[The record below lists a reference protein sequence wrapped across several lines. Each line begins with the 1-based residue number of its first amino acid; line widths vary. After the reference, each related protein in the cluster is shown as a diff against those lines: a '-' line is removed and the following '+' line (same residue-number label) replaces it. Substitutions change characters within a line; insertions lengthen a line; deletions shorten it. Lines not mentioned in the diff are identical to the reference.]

1 MKPGDV
7 RKGPAGEAII
17 LLSVTQPPARHWA
30 LAVFKGEWTIAS
42 GGAAPGVR
50 SVPGSW
56 LEKWTQPV

>member
-17 LLSVTQPPARHWA
+17 LLSVTRHPAERA

-50 SVPGSW
+50 RVPGSW